1 MKDKR
6 KTKEHLMKDLEELRQ
21 RVTELKK
28 SEIRGKNSEK
38 EQLHRGRLEGVLE
51 MAGAVCH
58 EMSQPMQ
65 IILGNSDLLLK
76 HMSENNKLYDKINKI
91 REGIDRMRAI
101 TSKIKSITKYETKD
115 YIGDIKIIDIEKA
128 SDNGISFL

>member
-6 KTKEHLMKDLEELRQ
+6 KTKEQLIKDLEKLRQ
-21 RVTELKK
+21 RVDKLKK
-28 SEIRGKNSEK
+28 SEIGCKNSEK
-38 EQLHRGRLEGVLE
+38 EQLHRRKLEGVLE

-58 EMSQPMQ
+58 EMNQPMQ
-65 IILGNSDLLLK
+65 IILGNSDLVLM
-76 HMSENNKLYDKINKI
+76 HISENKQLYDKINKI

-101 TSKIKSITKYETKD
+101 TSKIKNITKYETKD

-128 SDNGISFL
+128 SNEIT

>member
-1 MKDKR
+1 
-6 KTKEHLMKDLEELRQ
+6 MKDLEELRQ